1 MHAYRKFGALLQLQG
16 AETGHQRNVEEVV
29 ETSMAG
35 RIETYVG
42 PSLSDR

>member
-1 MHAYRKFGALLQLQG
+1 MHACRKFGALLQG
-16 AETGHQRNVEEVV
+16 AETGQQCNVEEVV
-29 ETSMAG
+29 ETSMAE